1 MFQPDNILNE
11 LKELSP
17 FLAHVP
23 RFNVFNVPDG
33 YFTHISSQQLLL
45 AHASDRG
52 KNRSLNT
59 FTVPNNYFET
69 LAESILDRIKK
80 DSGNIVANETSEISS
95 LVAGIGNRNVYNVP
109 LAYFDNLDTQSVS
122 LVINEAGTISS
133 GTLKE
138 SGELLAVIGNKNVYT
153 IPTGYFEGVADEAN
167 QKITRPAKVVSL
179 YRKISVAKYAAA
191 AVVTAI
197 MGLSIIFII
206 NKDNDVLSPSGQTNA
221 TMAEARQIIQSNSF
235 DKELEGI
242 SDASI
247 VAFLEDKGQNVE
259 AALVASLSDNKNL
272 PEADDYLLNE
282 NALDEVLNTID
293 LNN

>member
-1 MFQPDNILNE
+1 MFDPDNILNE
-11 LKELSP
+11 LKKLSP
-17 FLAHVP
+17 FLADIP
-23 RFNVFNVPDG
+23 RDNVFNVPDG
-33 YFTHISSQQLLL
+33 YFTNISSQQLLL
-45 AHASDRG
+45 AHASDRSKSG
-52 KNRSLNT
+52 SLTT
-59 FTVPNNYFET
+59 FTVPHNYFEN

-80 DSGNIVANETSEISS
+80 DNGNIVADETSEISS
-95 LVAGIGNRNVYNVP
+95 FVAGIGNKNVYNVP
-109 LAYFDNLDTQSVS
+109 AGYFENIDEQMIS

-179 YRKISVAKYAAA
+179 YRKISVARYAAA

-197 MGLSIIFII
+197 IGLSIIFIL
-206 NKDNDVLSPSGQTNA
+206 NKDNDVISPSGQTNA
-221 TMAEARQIIQSNSF
+221 TMAEARQIMKSNSF
-235 DKELEGI
+235 DKELESI

-272 PEADDYLLNE
+272 PDADDYLLNE
-282 NALDEVLNTID
+282 NALDDVLNTID